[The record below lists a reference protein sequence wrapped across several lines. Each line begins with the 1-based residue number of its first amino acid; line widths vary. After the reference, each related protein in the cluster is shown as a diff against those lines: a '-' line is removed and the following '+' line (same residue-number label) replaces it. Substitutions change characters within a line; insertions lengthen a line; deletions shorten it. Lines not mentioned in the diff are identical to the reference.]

1 MALHKAAFQLLITG
15 GSSRCARSL
24 GLSCVSTPGQTLR
37 FHGIDGV
44 AVGLCQG
51 TPVTAMLGGDLTP
64 PVVRVYSTLTL
75 QVGTL

>member
-1 MALHKAAFQLLITG
+1 MLGAEHAREVAHHRREGRARRVVRAADVEQP
-15 GSSRCARSL
+15 REA
-24 GLSCVSTPGQTLR
+24 PA
-37 FHGIDGV
+37 GIDGV